1 MKLTWKHY
9 SIAVIILILAGFV
22 IKFLYFS
29 GRSAS
34 RILGKSARQT
44 LHIKNM
50 AANGFISISFDK
62 RGKNTVKD
70 VTFKATDGYVYTL
83 EYMDMNPFGGTIR
96 WVPYGEGSDLV
107 QSRSLSRWFGDIV
120 NLEIPEKCKKILGV
134 DITYAQKDE
143 RTKNLTCITLDGII
157 LSKEYREGIIDRH
170 FEGYIE
176 IKPKN

>member
-9 SIAVIILILAGFV
+9 SIAVIISVFAGFL
-22 IKFLYFS
+22 IKFVYFS

-34 RILGKSARQT
+34 RLLGESARQV

-50 AANGFISISFDK
+50 APDGFISISFDK
-62 RGKNTVKD
+62 RGKDTVKD
-70 VTFKATDGYVYTL
+70 VTFKATDGYIYTQ
-83 EYMDMNPFGGTIR
+83 EYMDMSPFEGTIR

-107 QSRSLSRWFGDIV
+107 QSRSLSRWFGEVV

-134 DITYAQKDE
+134 DITYDQKDE
-143 RTKNLTCITLDGII
+143 RTKNLTCLTLEGLI
-157 LSKEYREGIIDRH
+157 LSKEYREGLVDRH
-170 FEGYIE
+170 FEGYLE